1 MPTLETQ
8 IWKSAR
14 LTIERAESD
23 THGMVFRLSGPFT
36 ARDIYHSLSP
46 DAYRNIFESA
56 PGHPLTTK
64 QVFDLTEVS
73 YMDSLGLGMLVSHS
87 VRCRCKGIDLR
98 ITGISPRVQELFR
111 ITKMESVLPI
121 ASIQTLA

>member
-14 LTIERAESD
+14 LTIERVESD
-23 THGMVFRLSGPFT
+23 MDGTVFRLSGPLT

-46 DAYRNIFESA
+46 EVVRNIFEPA
-56 PGHPLTTK
+56 PGDPLPAK
-64 QVFDLTEVS
+64 QIFDLTEVP
-73 YMDSLGLGMLVSHS
+73 YMDSHGLGMLVSHY
-87 VRCRCKGIDLR
+87 VRCRNKGIPMS
-98 ITGISPRVQELFR
+98 ITGISSGVQELFR

-121 ASIQTLA
+121 AEFQKLD